1 MVKQI
6 RKKSFKLSC
15 NDHCSINVF
24 RKLIYSLFAR
34 NYLRRGG
41 NPNVAKN
48 SDTVKRVKEGYSLV
62 HALVAIK
69 NTAALQS
76 VLLAGAK
83 PNVFPLTDDPKDIV
97 TPLVLAAQL
106 GYLNGVRLLIEQAGV
121 DITNSYGPSGENA
134 LHAAV
139 QSNSKSVVA
148 YLLKASQSILL
159 RKLDTAGKFSYPSSL

>member
-1 MVKQI
+1 MFDKCVSEAYI
-6 RKKSFKLSC
+6 FF
-15 NDHCSINVF
+15 VT
-24 RKLIYSLFAR
+24 R

-48 SDTVKRVKEGYSLV
+48 SDTAKKVKEGYSLV

-83 PNVFPLTDDPKDIV
+83 PNVFPLTDDPKDKV

-139 QSNSKSVVA
+139 QSNSKSVVV
-148 YLLKASQSILL
+148 YLLKASQNILL
-159 RKLDTAGKFSYPSSL
+159 RKLDTTGKFSHSPQFIM